1 MLAAVLWKRLF
12 AARFHEAHG
21 DADAARAAFKRA
33 LSDLAPGQMEV
44 RSVK

>member
-33 LSDLAPGQMEV
+33 LSDLAPGQLEV